1 MNETPAALVF
11 DYDGVLA
18 DTEVLHWKSWATLV
32 GRYGV
37 QFTWDDYCEL
47 GLGVADD
54 QICVSLKKRTPILE
68 TVDLM
73 SQNDNRKRM
82 VREWSLA
89 EPPISQETIEMLSGL
104 NGYRI
109 GLVTSSERSDVEPVL
124 HVSGIYAKFD
134 AMVFG
139 DDVTAHKPA
148 PDPYLLG
155 ARKLGVTT
163 GVAFEDSGP
172 GIASAQAAGFKVVKI
187 DHPKELAGVVTTIL
201 RGRTAPG
208 TPAQS

>member
-18 DTEVLHWKSWATLV
+18 DTEILHWKSWAALV

-37 QFTWDDYCEL
+37 QFTWDDYCKF

-54 QICVSLKKRTPILE
+54 QICASFKKQAPILE
-68 TVDLM
+68 TLDLM
-73 SQNDNRKRM
+73 RQNSDRKRM

-89 EPPISQETIEMLSGL
+89 EPPISQETVQMLSRL

-124 HVSGIYAKFD
+124 RVSGIYENFD

-148 PDPYLLG
+148 PDPYLLV
-155 ARKLGVTT
+155 ARKLGVIS
-163 GVAFEDSGP
+163 GIAFEDSGP
-172 GIASAQAAGFKVVKI
+172 GIESAQAAGFNVVRV
-187 DHPKELAGVVTTIL
+187 DHPKELAGIVATIL
-201 RGRTAPG
+201 RGRTTPG
-208 TPAQS
+208 TRARS

>member
-32 GRYGV
+32 GQYGV
-37 QFTWDDYCEL
+37 QFTWDDYCKF
-47 GLGVADD
+47 GLGIADD
-54 QICVSLKKRTPILE
+54 QICASFKKQAPILQ

-89 EPPISQETIEMLSGL
+89 EPPISEETIQMLSGL

-124 HVSGIYAKFD
+124 RVSGIYAKFD

-148 PDPYLLG
+148 PDPYLLV

-163 GVAFEDSGP
+163 GVAFEDSAP
-172 GIASAQAAGFKVVKI
+172 GIESAQAAGFNVVRI
-187 DHPKELAGVVTTIL
+187 DHPKELAGVVATIL
-201 RGRTAPG
+201 RGRTTPG
-208 TPAQS
+208 TPARS

>member
-1 MNETPAALVF
+1 MNETPPALVF

-18 DTEVLHWKSWATLV
+18 DTEILHWKSWATLV
-32 GRYGV
+32 GQYGV

-54 QICVSLKKRTPILE
+54 QICASFKKQAPILE

-73 SQNDNRKRM
+73 RQNSDRKRM

-89 EPPISQETIEMLSGL
+89 EPPIPQETIKMLNTL
-104 NGYRI
+104 AGYRI
-109 GLVTSSERSDVEPVL
+109 GLVTSSDRTDVEPVL
-124 HVSGIYAKFD
+124 RVTGVYENFD

-139 DDVTAHKPA
+139 DDVAKHKPA
-148 PDPYLLG
+148 PDPYLL
-155 ARKLGVTT
+155 AAQKLGVDS

-172 GIASAQAAGFKVVKI
+172 GIESARAAGFKVVKI
-187 DHPKELAGVVTTIL
+187 DHPSDLASIVADVVRRQATF
-201 RGRTAPG
+201 
-208 TPAQS
+208 

>member
-18 DTEVLHWKSWATLV
+18 DTEILHWKSWAALV

-37 QFTWDDYCEL
+37 QFTWYDYCKF

-54 QICVSLKKRTPILE
+54 QICASFKKQAPILE

-73 SQNDNRKRM
+73 RQNSDRKRM
-82 VREWSLA
+82 VREWSLT
-89 EPPISQETIEMLSGL
+89 EPPISEETIQMLSGL

-124 HVSGIYAKFD
+124 RVSGIFEKFD

-139 DDVTAHKPA
+139 DDVNAHKPA
-148 PDPYLLG
+148 PDPYLLV
-155 ARKLGVTT
+155 ARKLGVIS
-163 GVAFEDSGP
+163 GIAFEDSGP
-172 GIASAQAAGFKVVKI
+172 GIESAQAAGFNVVRVRL
-187 DHPKELAGVVTTIL
+187 P
-201 RGRTAPG
+201 
-208 TPAQS
+208 